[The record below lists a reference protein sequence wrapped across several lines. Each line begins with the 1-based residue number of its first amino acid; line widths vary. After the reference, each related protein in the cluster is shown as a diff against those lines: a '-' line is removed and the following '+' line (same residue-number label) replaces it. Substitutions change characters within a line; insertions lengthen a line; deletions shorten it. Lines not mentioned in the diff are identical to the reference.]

1 MSFKKFSVLVLI
13 SAFCGCG
20 DGRKPAEA
28 EKPVIKKNTKD
39 AQKGNVAT
47 VTEPA

>member
-1 MSFKKFSVLVLI
+1 MSFKKFSVLLLI
-13 SAFCGCG
+13 GAFCGC
-20 DGRKPAEA
+20 DGKKPAEP